1 VLGTVTVRKA
11 VSKPPEARVMLVGA
25 REAEGEFG
33 PEGATEVVR
42 VTVPA
47 KLFRLVRVRM
57 VDESIVPLKTV
68 RISTDVVIA

>member
-11 VSKPPEARVMLVGA
+11 VSKPPGVRGMLIGA